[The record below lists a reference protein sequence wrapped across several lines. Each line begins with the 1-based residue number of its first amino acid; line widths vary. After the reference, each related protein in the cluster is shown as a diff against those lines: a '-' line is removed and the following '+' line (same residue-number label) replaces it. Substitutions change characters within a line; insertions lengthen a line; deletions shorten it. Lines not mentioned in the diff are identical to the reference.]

1 MNNNDRDRT
10 DSEMYNVSTYTDQE
24 LYNLLDVNSPTD
36 HELEARIIFLI
47 RKYTNMQNESG
58 DELAQFFT
66 NIHKRFFDVSDD
78 SEDDEALAPVSF
90 KESKL
95 ANTIEHFQNETTE
108 TANSIE
114 GMTSSIDVNSLPPM
128 QNSVPL
134 ASQVNNTATSTAT
147 ASTGTSSSI
156 GYTKS
161 LDFATGNLNPLL
173 NQTIKRIISVDS
185 QYRDNKKTLTTN
197 FTFHLSEPLKDV
209 VSMKLYSV
217 QIPYTWY
224 TISTGYGSN
233 LIYLKGNSP
242 GIDNGSY
249 DYPITITPGNYS
261 PSDLA
266 GNINASI
273 SNLAARYT
281 DVSFA
286 TTSMNY
292 KPATSI
298 NTFVVDITKQYNE
311 TSYDISFSGLSTSPF
326 DSITNRDNSGVS
338 IAEFLGFANSRYSL
352 YKLKS
357 GLLPN
362 TASTATTDTNNVVYT
377 LTTSNCYFT
386 VYKYTG
392 PQENTSLTKG
402 IDISFNIT
410 FSLATGQSYSRTALL
425 ADLSAQI
432 FASQNLDSN
441 YSYIK
446 RLDISNTTMDPSM
459 VGYKTNSIFQL
470 ALKANR
476 YTTTNSTYSKLVAVF
491 PTETGSNPIWVGSN
505 SCFGFSG
512 VSGEMNTLLSDT
524 SPVGSST
531 TSYNIKSQP
540 KIQLNCITP
549 GFDVSG
555 NGYTIT
561 LGTNPNTNM
570 SLADYINVVN
580 TALKTPTN
588 TSSGL
593 TITNNELNSTFTLAS
608 IDNSSNFNLQIDIN
622 KNVSQSN
629 FVVDL
634 SNFCYQFM
642 TPSQKNGAINRRA
655 LDLSIT
661 NSFDISFQYLN
672 PYTFTDT
679 NPLLVVYSSSSSSQV
694 LDISYSI
701 SNPPYNTVSNNL
713 AQLANVLQ
721 TQINSYL
728 DSTGSTIFSGSTV
741 TVDTL
746 NNTATAHISL
756 VINRYLTQ
764 NDYNIQ
770 FLDYSANVQNNIY
783 SNGKVLNSTD
793 PSNSWYNYLFIDPSM
808 IDQSYNLYKNNTKSS
823 INGNVTISNT
833 GQGLSYIS
841 VNGYKPITQ
850 NTIKLTS
857 NNNYFDLIP
866 TEPGLTTGTKLS
878 QITNQTTQYYNTIRI
893 SIPYQ
898 DNNNNQISYT
908 RDVLLAT
915 LNNAFIGTDASGS
928 QISVIT
934 KDGSEFTKFRITVNK
949 TFTAAD
955 YKVVFY
961 DTVSFVQCN
970 IGSTSVV
977 NSTWDSTLGWVLG
990 FRIATT
996 YLLVPDQA
1004 GYKGPISI
1012 VGDTGVST
1020 NLYNYFLICL
1030 DDYNQNHLNDGLVTV
1045 TPRDTSIPLPTYA
1058 NLTNFVCD
1066 PVTGQKVYNTAA
1078 VTDNKQLT
1086 QAQIYSL
1093 TQIANSQSPY
1103 SSSNALSRFVSTKS
1117 FGQGPFVSDVFA
1129 IVPMKVAGLANGSN
1143 YVEFSGSLQN
1153 QQRTYFGPVN
1163 IVKMSVKLVNDRG
1176 DIVDLNNANWSF
1188 SIIVEMLYQQ
1198 KPGASKK

>member
-1 MNNNDRDRT
+1 LYKDTYKSMDNNEHRT
-10 DSEMYNVSTYTDQE
+10 DAEMYDVSTYTDQE
-24 LYNLLDVNSPTD
+24 LYNLLDMNSPTD

-78 SEDDEALAPVSF
+78 SEYEDDEPTTIPF

-95 ANTIEHFQNETTE
+95 ANTIEHFKSKTTE
-108 TANSIE
+108 TTSTIE
-114 GMTSSIDVNSLPPM
+114 GMTSSTDVNSLPI

-134 ASQVNNTATSTAT
+134 ASQTNTTANT
-147 ASTGTSSSI
+147 NIISGTSSSV
-156 GYTKS
+156 GYTKT

-185 QYRDNKKTLTTN
+185 QYRDNKKTLTSD

-217 QIPYTWY
+217 QIPYTWW

-249 DYPITITPGNYS
+249 DYPITIIPGNYS
-261 PSDLA
+261 PSELA

-273 SNLAARYT
+273 SNLAATYT
-281 DVSFA
+281 DVSFG

-292 KPATSI
+292 RPGNSI

-311 TSYDISFSGLSTSPF
+311 TSYDISFSALSTSPF
-326 DSITNRDNSGVS
+326 DSIANRDNSGVS

-352 YKLKS
+352 YKLNS
-357 GLLPN
+357 SLLPN
-362 TASTATTDTNNVVYT
+362 TATTITSDTNNVVYP
-377 LTTSNCYFT
+377 LTALNNYFT
-386 VYKYTG
+386 VYKYIG
-392 PQENTSLTKG
+392 PQENTSLTTG
-402 IDISFNIT
+402 IDISFTIT
-410 FSLATGQSYSRTALL
+410 LSIKTGQSYSRSTLL

-432 FASQNLDSN
+432 FASQKLDSN

-446 RLDISNTTMDPSM
+446 RLDISNTTLDPSM
-459 VGYKTNSIFQL
+459 VGYKTSSIFQL
-470 ALKANR
+470 ALKTNR
-476 YTTTNSTYSKLVAVF
+476 YTTMNTTYSKLIVVF
-491 PTETGSNPIWVGSN
+491 PTETGGNPIWVGPN
-505 SCFGFSG
+505 SCFGFSST
-512 VSGEMNTLLSDT
+512 SGEINTLLSDT

-540 KIQLNCITP
+540 KIQLSCITR

-561 LGTNPNTNM
+561 LAPTPNMT
-570 SLADYINVVN
+570 LATYINVVN
-580 TALKTPTN
+580 AALRTPKNTN
-588 TSSGL
+588 TGEI
-593 TITNNELNSTFTLAS
+593 ITNNELNSSFTLATL
-608 IDNSSNFNLQIDIN
+608 DNSSNFNLQIDIN
-622 KNVSQSN
+622 KDISQNN

-634 SNFCYQFM
+634 SNFGFQFM
-642 TPSQKNGAINRRA
+642 TQAQKDSTSRLRL

-661 NSFDISFQYLN
+661 NVFDISFQYLN
-672 PYTFTDT
+672 PYNFKDT
-679 NPLLVVYSSSSSSQV
+679 NPLLVVYSSSGSLHV
-694 LDISYSI
+694 KDISYSI
-701 SNPPYNTVSNNL
+701 PNPPVGTVSNNL
-713 AQLANVLQ
+713 AQLANILQ
-721 TQINSYL
+721 TQINNYQ

-741 TVDTL
+741 TVDTID
-746 NNTATAHISL
+746 NNVATARVSL
-756 VINRYLTQ
+756 VINRYLSQ
-764 NDYNIQ
+764 NDYSIQ
-770 FLDYSANVQNNIY
+770 FLDYNANGNVIA
-783 SNGKVLNSTD
+783 SKSLD

-808 IDQSYNLYKNNTKSS
+808 IDQSYNLYNNTNKSS
-823 INGNVTISNT
+823 ISGNVISSSQ
-833 GQGLSYIS
+833 QGTSYIS
-841 VNGYKPITQ
+841 INGYKPITQ
-850 NTIKLTS
+850 NTITLTS
-857 NNNYFDLIP
+857 SNNYFDLIP
-866 TEPGLTTGTKLS
+866 TEPGLVTGTILS

-898 DNNNNQISYT
+898 DNNNRAISYT
-908 RDVLLAT
+908 RDNLLLA
-915 LNNAFIGTDASGS
+915 LNNAFMGTDASGS

-934 KDGSEFTKFRITVNK
+934 KDGSEFTKIRITVNK

-961 DTVSFVQCN
+961 DTVSFVYCKP
-970 IGSTSVV
+970 GSTASSVI
-977 NSTWDSTLGWVLG
+977 NSTWDTTLGWVLG

-996 YLLVPDQA
+996 YLLVPEQV

-1020 NLYNYFLICL
+1020 NLFNYFMICL

-1058 NLTNFVCD
+1058 NLSNFVCD

-1078 VTDNKQLT
+1078 VTDDKQLT

-1093 TQIANSQSPY
+1093 TQIANSKLSY
-1103 SSSNALSRFVSTKS
+1103 STTNALSRFVSTKS

-1198 KPGASKK
+1198 KPGASNK